1 MGQDRKTKANIE
13 VAKVANMRAQVAY
26 VKGLL
31 SGLGT
36 DGDSRETRLVAEM
49 AEVFKDFAERLDELR
64 AAQDDMEDYIQ
75 ALDED
80 LYAVER
86 LVFGAEDKADDM
98 AEDCPVPRESAGQPA
113 VDRGERVES
122 GPFGGPDTADPNTD
136 AL

>member
-1 MGQDRKTKANIE
+1 M
-13 VAKVANMRAQVAY
+13 AKVANVRAQVAY

-36 DGDSRETRLVAEM
+36 DGDSREMRLITEM
-49 AEVFKDFAERLDELR
+49 VKVLKDFAERLDELR
-64 AAQDDMEDYIQ
+64 VAQDDMEEYIR

-86 LVFGAEDKADDM
+86 LVFGAEDKAKEKEEEYSEQD
-98 AEDCPVPRESAGQPA
+98 
-113 VDRGERVES
+113 ES
-122 GPFGGPDTADPNTD
+122 GGEPVVDWAEGAEGGLRAGPEMADQDTD